1 MSDLRLRRATGA
13 DALKLWQ
20 WRNEPATRAASFAS
34 DPIAYDDHVKWLETK
49 LRDRDVFVLIA
60 IGEGETEIGYVRLD
74 VRGDAAEVNLSL
86 DRAHRG
92 RGLGTSA
99 IRAATEYAVSS
110 LGIARVTA
118 RVRPENTMS
127 IRAFRAAGFTPT
139 AARRV
144 AGTES
149 TELEWRP

>member
-20 WRNEPATRAASFAS
+20 WRNEPETRVASFTR
-34 DPIAYDDHVKWLETK
+34 DPIEYDDHVKWLETK
-49 LRDRDVFVLIA
+49 LGDRDVFVLIA
-60 IGEGETEIGYVRLD
+60 IGEGEAEIGYVRLD
-74 VRGDAAEVNLSL
+74 VHGDAAEVNLSL

-99 IRAATEYAVSS
+99 IRAATEYAVS

-118 RVRPENTMS
+118 RVRPENTVS

-139 AARRV
+139 GAGRV
-144 AGTES
+144 AES
-149 TELEWRP
+149 TELEWRS

>member
-34 DPIAYDDHVKWLETK
+34 DPIAYDHVKWLETK

-60 IGEGETEIGYVRLD
+60 IGEGETAIGYVRLD

-92 RGLGTSA
+92 GGLGTSA
-99 IRAATEYAVSS
+99 VRAATEYAVSS
-110 LGIARVTA
+110 QGSV
-118 RVRPENTMS
+118 
-127 IRAFRAAGFTPT
+127 G
-139 AARRV
+139 
-144 AGTES
+144 
-149 TELEWRP
+149 